1 MVKNQFDPAKS
12 SKTLRDRALASGSM
26 DNISVIVIQLTES
39 PKKGSRIS
47 PKNKS
52 LLQQNE
58 ENSNQDEKDDNT
70 NDINGD
76 KGKEE
81 DREDSVVIREVD
93 DDSDLDS
100 DELERRKIERE
111 KEKNLKKLEEGDLFI

>member
-81 DREDSVVIREVD
+81 DSEDSVVIREVD